1 MELAGPKW
9 ADILLG
15 ALALADEHKT
25 YIRERYAERCGRLVL
40 SGASRV
46 VLRIHAGRPTHE
58 VIH

>member
-1 MELAGPKW
+1 MGRH
-9 ADILLG
+9 ILLG